1 MALIMVK
8 RLHMRHYREY
18 FPKCQYWDSLT
29 RGSGHGSARMRC
41 AATEHARRAQGL
53 DSLRV
58 YRSSA
63 LRAAWWRHLGVE
75 LTLAGEEGPE
85 EEPR

>member
-1 MALIMVK
+1 
-8 RLHMRHYREY
+8 MRHYREY

-29 RGSGHGSARMRC
+29 RGSGDGSARMRC
-41 AATEHARRAQGL
+41 AATEHARRAHGPGPGP
-53 DSLRV
+53 DSLGGT
-58 YRSSA
+58 RSSA